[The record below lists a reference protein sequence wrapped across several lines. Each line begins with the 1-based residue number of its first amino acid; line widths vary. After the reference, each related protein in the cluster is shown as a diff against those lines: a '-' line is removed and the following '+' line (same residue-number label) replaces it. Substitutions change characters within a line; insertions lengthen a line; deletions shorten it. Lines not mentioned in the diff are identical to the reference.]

1 MSEKTLMADPGYF
14 DATLFTFLET
24 LRQNNNREWFQAN
37 KQRYEADVRD
47 PMRRFIGDFGP
58 HLRTISARFV
68 ADPRANG
75 GSLFRI
81 YRDVRFAKDKRPYK
95 TNAGAQFRHEAGRD
109 VHAPGFYL
117 HLEPGMV
124 FVASGV
130 WHPDHRTLSNIRDAI
145 VAHPQAWKRATSSKT
160 FRATGCL
167 GGDSLKRPP
176 HGYDPAHPLI
186 EDLKRKDFVAHAPF
200 SEAQACAPDFMAVF
214 TETCRAF
221 APMTKFLTAALQ
233 LPWS

>member
-1 MSEKTLMADPGYF
+1 MADPCYF
-14 DATLFTFLET
+14 DATLFAFLET

-37 KQRYEADVRD
+37 KQRYEADVRT

-58 HLRTISARFV
+58 HLRTISTRFV
-68 ADPRANG
+68 ADPRTNG

-130 WHPDHRTLSNIRDAI
+130 WHPDNRALNKIRDAI
-145 VAHPQAWKRATSSKT
+145 VEHPQAWKRATSSKT
-160 FRATGCL
+160 FLATGCL

-176 HGYDPAHPLI
+176 HGYDPEHPLI
-186 EDLKRKDFVAHAPF
+186 EDLKRKDFIAHAHF

-233 LPWS
+233 LAWS